1 MELMERR
8 SLPLPG
14 LTRRENFCNHLELFS
29 AFVDGAD
36 LIKTPERTI
45 PGSRMKERIAKR
57 SQTNIG
63 ELPRKQPSEMKK
75 VEMAAET
82 DAEVS
87 DEMPAETPAELPA
100 ELTDDELVVAAR
112 GGDEAAFTRLFD
124 RHRRLVS
131 RLGYRF
137 FPRRD
142 QVEEIIQE
150 SFIKAYFALGDYQGG
165 NEKSFVSWLAR
176 IAVRT
181 CYDEL
186 RRLQRRGESNIG
198 DLSEE
203 EAAYLHESLR
213 DLSASG
219 NVEGAA
225 ISRDLANK
233 LLARL
238 RPDDR
243 LILALL
249 KLEELSIAEISNLT
263 GWTTAKVKMRSHRAQ
278 HGLRR
283 LLRKF
288 L

>member
-1 MELMERR
+1 MTVLIPPMIRITAGIARKFQANGASHVEKA
-8 SLPLPG
+8 
-14 LTRRENFCNHLELFS
+14 
-29 AFVDGAD
+29 AFGMWE
-36 LIKTPERTI
+36 I
-45 PGSRMKERIAKR
+45 
-57 SQTNIG
+57 
-63 ELPRKQPSEMKK
+63 EMT
-75 VEMAAET
+75 AET
-82 DAEVS
+82 S
-87 DEMPAETPAELPA
+87 AETSMKMGEMG
-100 ELTDDELVVAAR
+100 EMTDDELVAAAR
-112 GGDEAAFTRLFD
+112 AGDESAFSRLFE

-150 SFIKAYFALGDYQGG
+150 SFIKAYFALDDYQGG
-165 NEKSFVSWLAR
+165 SEKSFVSWLAR

-186 RRLQRRGESNIG
+186 RRTRRRGESSIG
-198 DLSEE
+198 DLSED
-203 EAAYLHESLR
+203 EAAYLHERLR

-233 LLARL
+233 LLSRL

-243 LILALL
+243 MVLALL

-278 HGLRR
+278 RGLRQ
-283 LLRKF
+283 LLRK

>member
-1 MELMERR
+1 
-8 SLPLPG
+8 
-14 LTRRENFCNHLELFS
+14 
-29 AFVDGAD
+29 
-36 LIKTPERTI
+36 
-45 PGSRMKERIAKR
+45 MKKRIAERPQANGAAPAAKA
-57 SQTNIG
+57 SSGMG
-63 ELPRKQPSEMKK
+63 EI
-75 VEMAAET
+75 
-82 DAEVS
+82 
-87 DEMPAETPAELPA
+87 EMPAEAEAKMSAKTPSEMPSRM
-100 ELTDDELVVAAR
+100 TDDELVAAAR
-112 GGDEAAFTRLFD
+112 AGDESAFGRLFE

-150 SFIKAYFALGDYQGG
+150 SFIKAYFALDDYQGG
-165 NEKSFVSWLAR
+165 GEKSFVSWLAR

-186 RRLQRRGESNIG
+186 RRARRRGESSIG

-203 EAAYLHESLR
+203 EAAYLHERFRS
-213 DLSASG
+213 SGAGG

-233 LLARL
+233 LLSRL

-243 LILALL
+243 MVLALL

-278 HGLRR
+278 RGLRQ
-283 LLRKF
+283 LLRK
-288 L
+288 LL

>member
-1 MELMERR
+1 
-8 SLPLPG
+8 
-14 LTRRENFCNHLELFS
+14 
-29 AFVDGAD
+29 
-36 LIKTPERTI
+36 
-45 PGSRMKERIAKR
+45 MKERIAEKPQANDAAYAATD
-57 SQTNIG
+57 S
-63 ELPRKQPSEMKK
+63 PPSSGSAGTREIEMS
-75 VEMAAET
+75 AET
-82 DAEVS
+82 SIKMGKMGKME
-87 DEMPAETPAELPA
+87 EM
-100 ELTDDELVVAAR
+100 TDDELVAAAR
-112 GGDEAAFTRLFD
+112 TGDESAFSRLFE

-150 SFIKAYFALGDYQGG
+150 SFIKAYFALDDYQGG
-165 NEKSFVSWLAR
+165 GEKSFVSWLAR

-186 RRLQRRGESNIG
+186 RRVRRRGESSIG
-198 DLSEE
+198 DLSED
-203 EAAYLHESLR
+203 EAAYLHERLR

-219 NVEGAA
+219 NVEGTA

-233 LLARL
+233 LLSRL

-243 LILALL
+243 MVLALL

-278 HGLRR
+278 RGLRQ
-283 LLRKF
+283 LLGK
-288 L
+288 LL

>member
-1 MELMERR
+1 
-8 SLPLPG
+8 
-14 LTRRENFCNHLELFS
+14 
-29 AFVDGAD
+29 
-36 LIKTPERTI
+36 
-45 PGSRMKERIAKR
+45 MKERIAEKPQAIDAAYAAKAA
-57 SQTNIG
+57 SGMG
-63 ELPRKQPSEMKK
+63 EI
-75 VEMAAET
+75 
-82 DAEVS
+82 
-87 DEMPAETPAELPA
+87 EMPAEMTGKMKE
-100 ELTDDELVVAAR
+100 EMTDDELVAAAR
-112 GGDEAAFTRLFD
+112 AGDESAFSRLFE

-150 SFIKAYFALGDYQGG
+150 SFIKAYFALDDYQGG
-165 NEKSFVSWLAR
+165 GEKSFVSWLAR

-186 RRLQRRGESNIG
+186 RRARRRGESSIG
-198 DLSEE
+198 DLNED
-203 EAAYLHESLR
+203 EAAYLHERLR
-213 DLSASG
+213 DLSANG

-233 LLARL
+233 LLSRL

-243 LILALL
+243 MVLALL

-278 HGLRR
+278 RGLRQ
-283 LLRKF
+283 LLRK
-288 L
+288 LL

>member
-1 MELMERR
+1 M
-8 SLPLPG
+8 S
-14 LTRRENFCNHLELFS
+14 
-29 AFVDGAD
+29 
-36 LIKTPERTI
+36 
-45 PGSRMKERIAKR
+45 
-57 SQTNIG
+57 
-63 ELPRKQPSEMKK
+63 
-75 VEMAAET
+75 AET
-82 DAEVS
+82 DAEMS
-87 DEMPAETPAELPA
+87 AKTLSEM
-100 ELTDDELVVAAR
+100 TDDELVAAAR
-112 GGDEAAFTRLFD
+112 DGDDLAFGRLFE

-150 SFIKAYFALGDYQGG
+150 SFIKAYFALDDYQGG
-165 NEKSFVSWLAR
+165 GEKSFVSWLAR

-186 RRLQRRGESNIG
+186 RRARRRGESSIG

-203 EAAYLHESLR
+203 EAAYLHERFRASG
-213 DLSASG
+213 ASG

-233 LLARL
+233 LLSQL

-243 LILALL
+243 LVLALL

-278 HGLRR
+278 RGLRQ
-283 LLRKF
+283 LLRRF

>member
-1 MELMERR
+1 
-8 SLPLPG
+8 
-14 LTRRENFCNHLELFS
+14 
-29 AFVDGAD
+29 
-36 LIKTPERTI
+36 
-45 PGSRMKERIAKR
+45 MKERIAKR
-57 SQTNIG
+57 SQTNFG
-63 ELPRKQPSEMKK
+63 ALPGSRPSEMTK
-75 VEMAAET
+75 VNMPAET
-82 DAEVS
+82 DTEMSVETPV
-87 DEMPAETPAELPA
+87 DTPVEMPAEMPAELPA
-100 ELTDDELVVAAR
+100 ELTDDELVAAAR
-112 GGDEAAFTRLFD
+112 DGDESAFTRLFN

-150 SFIKAYFALGDYQGG
+150 SFIKAYFALDDYQGG

-186 RRLQRRGESNIG
+186 RRMQRRGESSIG

-283 LLRKF
+283 VLRKF

>member
-1 MELMERR
+1 M
-8 SLPLPG
+8 P
-14 LTRRENFCNHLELFS
+14 
-29 AFVDGAD
+29 
-36 LIKTPERTI
+36 
-45 PGSRMKERIAKR
+45 
-57 SQTNIG
+57 
-63 ELPRKQPSEMKK
+63 
-75 VEMAAET
+75 AET
-82 DAEVS
+82 DAEMS
-87 DEMPAETPAELPA
+87 AKMPSEM
-100 ELTDDELVVAAR
+100 TDDELVVAAR
-112 GGDEAAFTRLFD
+112 AGDESAFARLFD

-137 FPRRD
+137 FSRRD
-142 QVEEIIQE
+142 QVEEITQE
-150 SFIKAYFALGDYQGG
+150 SFIKAYFALDDFQGG

-176 IAVRT
+176 ITVRT

-186 RRLQRRGESNIG
+186 RRAQRRGESSIG
-198 DLSEE
+198 DLTEE
-203 EAAYLHESLR
+203 EAAYLHEGLR

-249 KLEELSIAEISNLT
+249 KLEELSIAEISVLT

-278 HGLRR
+278 QGLRR

>member
-1 MELMERR
+1 M
-8 SLPLPG
+8 SGP
-14 LTRRENFCNHLELFS
+14 
-29 AFVDGAD
+29 DGPD
-36 LIKTPERTI
+36 D
-45 PGSRMKERIAKR
+45 RMKERIAEKPQVNVAAYAAAA
-57 SQTNIG
+57 SSMSSGSAGPG
-63 ELPRKQPSEMKK
+63 EIEMTA
-75 VEMAAET
+75 EMSAET
-82 DAEVS
+82 S
-87 DEMPAETPAELPA
+87 IKMGEM
-100 ELTDDELVVAAR
+100 TDDELVVAAR
-112 GGDEAAFTRLFD
+112 GGDESAFNLLFE

-150 SFIKAYFALGDYQGG
+150 SFIKAYFALDDYQGG
-165 NEKSFVSWLAR
+165 GEKSFVSWLAR

-186 RRLQRRGESNIG
+186 RRTRRRGESSIG
-198 DLSEE
+198 DLSED
-203 EAAYLHESLR
+203 EAAYLHERLR

-233 LLARL
+233 LLSRL

-243 LILALL
+243 MVLALL

-278 HGLRR
+278 RGLRQ
-283 LLRKF
+283 LLGK
-288 L
+288 LL

>member
-1 MELMERR
+1 MGEIE
-8 SLPLPG
+8 
-14 LTRRENFCNHLELFS
+14 
-29 AFVDGAD
+29 
-36 LIKTPERTI
+36 TPA
-45 PGSRMKERIAKR
+45 G
-57 SQTNIG
+57 
-63 ELPRKQPSEMKK
+63 
-75 VEMAAET
+75 T
-82 DAEVS
+82 DAEMS
-87 DEMPAETPAELPA
+87 AETPSQM
-100 ELTDDELVVAAR
+100 TDDELVAAAR
-112 GGDEAAFTRLFD
+112 AGDESAFRRLFE

-150 SFIKAYFALGDYQGG
+150 SFIKAYFALDDYQGG
-165 NEKSFVSWLAR
+165 GEKSFVSWLAR

-186 RRLQRRGESNIG
+186 RRVRRRGESSIG

-203 EAAYLHESLR
+203 EAAYLHERLR
-213 DLSASG
+213 DLSAGG

-233 LLARL
+233 LLSRL

-243 LILALL
+243 MVLALL

-278 HGLRR
+278 RGLRQ

>member
-1 MELMERR
+1 
-8 SLPLPG
+8 
-14 LTRRENFCNHLELFS
+14 
-29 AFVDGAD
+29 
-36 LIKTPERTI
+36 
-45 PGSRMKERIAKR
+45 MKERIAEKPEANDAACAAKAA
-57 SQTNIG
+57 SGIG
-63 ELPRKQPSEMKK
+63 DIEMTA
-75 VEMAAET
+75 EMSAET
-82 DAEVS
+82 SIKTQGKTQVKQGTMG
-87 DEMPAETPAELPA
+87 EM
-100 ELTDDELVVAAR
+100 TDDELVAAAR
-112 GGDEAAFTRLFD
+112 GGDESAFSRLFE

-150 SFIKAYFALGDYQGG
+150 SFIKAYFALDDYQGG
-165 NEKSFVSWLAR
+165 GEKSFVSWLAR
-176 IAVRT
+176 ITVRT

-186 RRLQRRGESNIG
+186 RRARRRGESSIG
-198 DLSEE
+198 DLSED
-203 EAAYLHESLR
+203 EAAYMHERLR

-243 LILALL
+243 MVLALL

-278 HGLRR
+278 RGLRQ
-283 LLRKF
+283 LLGK
-288 L
+288 LL

>member
-1 MELMERR
+1 MEEIETPAGTDAEM
-8 SLPLPG
+8 S
-14 LTRRENFCNHLELFS
+14 
-29 AFVDGAD
+29 V
-36 LIKTPERTI
+36 KT
-45 PGSRMKERIAKR
+45 
-57 SQTNIG
+57 
-63 ELPRKQPSEMKK
+63 PSEM
-75 VEMAAET
+75 
-82 DAEVS
+82 
-87 DEMPAETPAELPA
+87 
-100 ELTDDELVVAAR
+100 TDDELVAAAR
-112 GGDEAAFTRLFD
+112 AGDESAFGRLFE

-150 SFIKAYFALGDYQGG
+150 SFIKAYFALDDYQGG
-165 NEKSFVSWLAR
+165 GEKSFVSWLAR

-186 RRLQRRGESNIG
+186 RRTRRRGESSIG

-203 EAAYLHESLR
+203 EAAYLHERLR
-213 DLSASG
+213 DVSAGG

-233 LLARL
+233 LLSRL

-243 LILALL
+243 MVLALL

-278 HGLRR
+278 RGLRQ
-283 LLRKF
+283 LLRK
-288 L
+288 LI